1 MAAGEF
7 STKKFCRN
15 RKKTQRTQ
23 QERKV
28 EKVKKKNRILV
39 LGLTFS
45 MLISSGS
52 LTGCD
57 SAAGNMGKET
67 TGVEYEEADYE
78 LSEESCSDSGIDA
91 ADPGT
96 VDNETEKTAENRTDA
111 EKSTETEESQ
121 TDNSTDSGLWKK
133 ASTTPYGKYPELV
146 TYTLGQMS
154 GANNSNLPA
163 GNTYEDSAYTRY
175 LKEILNVQNENAYME
190 REDRYDEYV
199 NVLVND
205 HTLPDVLVVSDRET
219 LKELVDNDLVE
230 DLSEVYE
237 NCTSERI
244 KEMFES
250 YGSGL
255 LDSVRFNG
263 KLMAIPETVT
273 DHGPR
278 LMWLRKD
285 WMDKLGLED
294 PKTLEVLRKAA
305 ADSIT
310 ACVRELERQ
319 HQLPENSCI
328 AMTIGGNTTM
338 IHFLLGM
345 DAFCV
350 FHTPYAVH
358 ADRPGFLPARDLELP
373 VKGYVYIY
381 PAKSNYLGGDI
392 ISGMVATGIYKKEKI
407 HAFFDIG
414 TNGEL
419 VLGNRDFLLCGAGA
433 AGPALEGGVVK
444 TGMRA
449 MEGAVDRVKLKNG
462 ELHCHV
468 IGETAAKGI
477 CGSGIVDLLAEL
489 FLHGWIDIRGV
500 LQPEKSRKIME
511 KDGMLAVNY
520 APDLYFY
527 QSDIEEFIRTKAAAY
542 TMVAIMLR
550 ESGIELS
557 ELEGF
562 YVAGAFGKHVSKE
575 SAIAIGMYPDM
586 DRERII
592 HAGNSSLEGAVCALL
607 DRNVTKEVEEILEK
621 MVVYSVWCGG
631 RFPEYHGCGTGTA
644 TYRYRAVSYSKGK
657 NWKASGNRNSPRILR
672 TEKTKPS

>member
-1 MAAGEF
+1 MSLAWDGKNWKVVDLEAGDRSGEHYG
-7 STKKFCRN
+7 
-15 RKKTQRTQ
+15 
-23 QERKV
+23 V
-28 EKVKKKNRILV
+28 AVD
-39 LGLTFS
+39 LG
-45 MLISSGS
+45 
-52 LTGCD
+52 
-57 SAAGNMGKET
+57 
-67 TGVEYEEADYE
+67 
-78 LSEESCSDSGIDA
+78 
-91 ADPGT
+91 
-96 VDNETEKTAENRTDA
+96 
-111 EKSTETEESQ
+111 
-121 TDNSTDSGLWKK
+121 
-133 ASTTPYGKYPELV
+133 STTVAVRLVDCNTGKILGEVSTFNGQIPYGTDIL
-146 TYTLGQMS
+146 
-154 GANNSNLPA
+154 
-163 GNTYEDSAYTRY
+163 TR
-175 LKEILNVQNENAYME
+175 IFHCQ
-190 REDRYDEYV
+190 
-199 NVLVND
+199 
-205 HTLPDVLVVSDRET
+205 
-219 LKELVDNDLVE
+219 
-230 DLSEVYE
+230 
-237 NCTSERI
+237 
-244 KEMFES
+244 
-250 YGSGL
+250 
-255 LDSVRFNG
+255 
-263 KLMAIPETVT
+263 
-273 DHGPR
+273 
-278 LMWLRKD
+278 
-285 WMDKLGLED
+285 ED

-319 HQLPENSCI
+319 YQLPENSCI

-520 APDLYFY
+520 APDL
-527 QSDIEEFIRTKAAAY
+527 
-542 TMVAIMLR
+542 
-550 ESGIELS
+550 
-557 ELEGF
+557 
-562 YVAGAFGKHVSKE
+562 
-575 SAIAIGMYPDM
+575 
-586 DRERII
+586 
-592 HAGNSSLEGAVCALL
+592 
-607 DRNVTKEVEEILEK
+607 
-621 MVVYSVWCGG
+621 
-631 RFPEYHGCGTGTA
+631 
-644 TYRYRAVSYSKGK
+644 
-657 NWKASGNRNSPRILR
+657 
-672 TEKTKPS
+672 

>member
-1 MAAGEF
+1 MNGI
-7 STKKFCRN
+7 S
-15 RKKTQRTQ
+15 RKIYL
-23 QERKV
+23 EP
-28 EKVKKKNRILV
+28 
-39 LGLTFS
+39 
-45 MLISSGS
+45 
-52 LTGCD
+52 
-57 SAAGNMGKET
+57 
-67 TGVEYEEADYE
+67 EA
-78 LSEESCSDSGIDA
+78 
-91 ADPGT
+91 P
-96 VDNETEKTAENRTDA
+96 
-111 EKSTETEESQ
+111 TEE
-121 TDNSTDSGLWKK
+121 DNRSDQKRIEEELKVRGVDATMTWQAMKKLYPLCEKADWKITVSLAWDEKNWKVVDLEAGDRSGEHYGVAVDLG
-133 ASTTPYGKYPELV
+133 STTVAVRLVDCNTGKILGEVSTFNGQIPYGTDIL
-146 TYTLGQMS
+146 TRIFHCQ
-154 GANNSNLPA
+154 
-163 GNTYEDSAYTRY
+163 EDS
-175 LKEILNVQNENAYME
+175 
-190 REDRYDEYV
+190 
-199 NVLVND
+199 
-205 HTLPDVLVVSDRET
+205 
-219 LKELVDNDLVE
+219 
-230 DLSEVYE
+230 
-237 NCTSERI
+237 
-244 KEMFES
+244 
-250 YGSGL
+250 
-255 LDSVRFNG
+255 
-263 KLMAIPETVT
+263 
-273 DHGPR
+273 
-278 LMWLRKD
+278 
-285 WMDKLGLED
+285 
-294 PKTLEVLRKAA
+294 KTLEVLRKAA

-319 HQLPENSCI
+319 YQLPENSCI

-381 PAKSNYLGGDI
+381 PARSNYLGGDI

-520 APDLYFY
+520 APDLNFY

-621 MVVYSVWCGG
+621 MVYIQFGAVEDFLNIMVAAQAL
-631 RFPEYHGCGTGTA
+631 PHTDIE
-644 TYRYRAVSYSKGK
+644 RYPTV
-657 NWKASGNRNSPRILR
+657 KAKLESIRKQEQSAD
-672 TEKTKPS
+672 TEN